1 MYWHQ
6 AFWQIPHRFLLFF
19 SYTFIAMINMNG
31 NLFWYHIQHLI
42 NYIFL
47 GINNIFSVLCLK
59 VEHSFQ
65 KLILIGILFGYATTI
80 SAGYFVPIY
89 ETPTIFQLFAYL
101 NPIRIQFE
109 SMILILF
116 RQRCESIPIL
126 YNSYG
131 INESQLSSNL
141 YHLIIE
147 GIIIRIIGFILLM
160 FKSNSNFIS
169 ILILIKIAFRNK

>member
-1 MYWHQ
+1 M
-6 AFWQIPHRFLLFF
+6 
-19 SYTFIAMINMNG
+19 
-31 NLFWYHIQHLI
+31 

-47 GINNIFSVLCLK
+47 GINNIFSVFCLK
-59 VEHSFQ
+59 AEHSFQ
-65 KLILIGILFGYATTI
+65 KLIVIGILFGYASTI
-80 SAGYFVPIY
+80 SVGYFVPIY
-89 ETPTIFQLFAYL
+89 ETPIIFQIFAYL

-116 RQRCESIPIL
+116 KQRCESIPIL

-147 GIIIRIIGFILLM
+147 GIIIRIIAFILFL

-169 ILILIKIAFRNK
+169 ILIKIKKVFRNK

>member
-1 MYWHQ
+1 M
-6 AFWQIPHRFLLFF
+6 
-19 SYTFIAMINMNG
+19 
-31 NLFWYHIQHLI
+31 
-42 NYIFL
+42 
-47 GINNIFSVLCLK
+47 
-59 VEHSFQ
+59 
-65 KLILIGILFGYATTI
+65 IGILFGYASTI
-80 SAGYFVPIY
+80 SVGYFVPIY
-89 ETPTIFQLFAYL
+89 ETPIIFQIFAYL

-116 RQRCESIPIL
+116 KQRCESIPIL

-147 GIIIRIIGFILLM
+147 GIIIRIIAFILFL

-169 ILILIKIAFRNK
+169 ILIKIKKVFRNK